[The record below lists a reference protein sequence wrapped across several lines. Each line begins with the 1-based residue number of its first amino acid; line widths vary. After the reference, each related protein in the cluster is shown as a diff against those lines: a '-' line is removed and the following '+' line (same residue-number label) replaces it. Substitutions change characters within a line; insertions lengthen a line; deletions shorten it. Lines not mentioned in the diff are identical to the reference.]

1 MIYNQHDFVA
11 NMEGA
16 IKAEDHKRVIDI
28 LMAEIGAML
37 SSNKAA
43 LIKAVTDSGKQIPA
57 TISDSDLVKTIVSGI
72 TANNQTF
79 LTNLCTILIKE
90 NQQNLSDAGG
100 IVGGVGNMVSGIG
113 NAIGAGLTAKATEDS
128 AKATVTASSNN
139 LLAAKQGMY
148 EAILNSKAAT
158 DTAKYGAEA
167 ASKQANSSSQTL
179 ITVSIVIGI
188 VAVVGS
194 LVFVMYR
201 QNQTNNATGGGVAK

>member
-1 MIYNQHDFVA
+1 
-11 NMEGA
+11 MEGA

-90 NQQNLSDAGG
+90 NQQYLNLDAGA

-113 NAIGAGLTAKATEDS
+113 NAIGAVVTAKATEDS

-148 EAILNSKAAT
+148 EAILNTKAAT

-201 QNQTNNATGGGVAK
+201 QNQTNNAAGGGVAK